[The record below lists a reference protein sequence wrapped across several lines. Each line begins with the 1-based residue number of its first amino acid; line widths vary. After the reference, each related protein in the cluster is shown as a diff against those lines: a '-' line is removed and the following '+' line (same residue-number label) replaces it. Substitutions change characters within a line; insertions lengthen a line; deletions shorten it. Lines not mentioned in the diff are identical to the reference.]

1 MKCFYK
7 LGRFLTP
14 HSCFWWFFFLCT
26 GLSWSFA
33 DGNGNSSTYQYIYNL
48 TICELNGT
56 AWSSAYFPWVVET
69 FVLYPVATHIL
80 SLGFLTTSHALDALG
95 LGAVSIMGLYNQRYV
110 LSSIYGICAL
120 AAFVCFAVCAVK
132 NCMACRYACTRFTNF
147 IVDDRGRIHRWKS
160 PVVVEKLGKAEIG
173 SNLVTIKHVV
183 LEGVKAQPLT
193 RTSAEQWEA

>member
-1 MKCFYK
+1 MRCFPK
-7 LGRFLTP
+7 SGRFLTP
-14 HSCFWWFFFLCT
+14 HSYFWWFFLLCT

-56 AWSSAYFPWVVET
+56 AWLSDKFHWAVET
-69 FVLYPVATHIL
+69 FVLYPVITHIL
-80 SLGFLTTSHALDALG
+80 SLGFLTTSHLFDMLG
-95 LGAVSIMGLYNQRYV
+95 LGAVSIMGFVGQRYV
-110 LSSIYGICAL
+110 LSSVYGVCAFAAL
-120 AAFVCFAVCAVK
+120 ACFVIRIVK
-132 NCMACRYACTRFTNF
+132 NCMACRYARTRFTNF

-160 PVVVEKLGKAEIG
+160 PIVVEKLGKAEVG
-173 SNLVTIKHVV
+173 SDLVTIKHVI

>member
-1 MKCFYK
+1 MRCSYK

-14 HSCFWWFFFLCT
+14 HSCFWWLFFLCT

-33 DGNGNSSTYQYIYNL
+33 DGNGDSSTYQYIYNL

-56 AWSSAYFPWVVET
+56 AWLSDNFHWAVET
-69 FVLYPVATHIL
+69 FVFYPVVTHIL
-80 SLGFLTTSHALDALG
+80 SLGFLTTSHFLDAFG
-95 LGAVSIMGLYNQRYV
+95 LGAVSVTGFYSRRYV
-110 LSSIYGICAL
+110 LSSIYGVCAI
-120 AAFVCFAVCAVK
+120 AAFVCFAIRAAK
-132 NCMACRYACTRFTNF
+132 NCMACRYARTRFTNF

-173 SNLVTIKHVV
+173 SDFVTIKHVI

>member
-1 MKCFYK
+1 MRCFHK
-7 LGRFLTP
+7 LGRSLIP
-14 HSCFWWFFFLCT
+14 HSCSWWFFLLCT

-33 DGNGNSSTYQYIYNL
+33 DGNGNSSTYQYIYDL

-56 AWSSAYFPWVVET
+56 AWLSNHFSWAVET

-80 SLGFLTTSHALDALG
+80 SLGFLTTSHFLDALG
-95 LGAVSIMGLYNQRYV
+95 LGAVSVMGFYGRRHV
-110 LSSIYGICAL
+110 LSSIYGACAL
-120 AAFVCFAVCAVK
+120 AAFVCFTIRVAK
-132 NCMACRYACTRFTNF
+132 NCMACRYARTRFTNF
-147 IVDDRGRIHRWKS
+147 IVDDRGMIHRWKS

-173 SNLVTIKHVV
+173 HDLVTIKHVV

>member
-1 MKCFYK
+1 MRCSHK

-14 HSCFWWFFFLCT
+14 HSCFWWFFLLCT

-56 AWSSAYFPWVVET
+56 AGLSDHFPWAVEA

-80 SLGFLTTSHALDALG
+80 SLGFLTTSHFFDALG
-95 LGAVSIMGLYNQRYV
+95 LSAVSATGFSGKRYV
-110 LSSIYGICAL
+110 LGSIYGVCAL
-120 AAFVCFAVCAVK
+120 AALVCFTIRAVK

-160 PVVVEKLGKAEIG
+160 PVVVEKQGKAETDSG
-173 SNLVTIKHVV
+173 LVTIKHVV

-193 RTSAEQWEA
+193 RTPAEQWEA

>member
-1 MKCFYK
+1 MKCSPK
-7 LGRFLTP
+7 LVRFLIP
-14 HSCFWWFFFLCT
+14 HSYFWWLFLLCT
-26 GLSWSFA
+26 GSSWSFA

-56 AWSSAYFPWVVET
+56 AWLSTHFDWAVET
-69 FVLYPVATHIL
+69 FVLYPAVTHIL
-80 SLGFLTTSHALDALG
+80 SLGFLTTSHFFDALG
-95 LGAVSIMGLYNQRYV
+95 LGAVSIIGFYGSRYV
-110 LSSIYGICAL
+110 LSSIYSVCAL
-120 AAFVCFAVCAVK
+120 AAFGCFVIRAAK
-132 NCMACRYACTRFTNF
+132 NCMACRYARTRFTNF

-173 SNLVTIKHVV
+173 GDLVTIKHVV

>member
-1 MKCFYK
+1 MRCFHK
-7 LGRFLTP
+7 LGRSLIL
-14 HSCFWWFFFLCT
+14 HSCSWWLFLLCT

-56 AWSSAYFPWVVET
+56 KWLSSNFDWAVET
-69 FVLYPVATHIL
+69 FVFYPVATHII
-80 SLGFLTTSHALDALG
+80 SLGFLTTSHFLDALG
-95 LGAVSIMGLYNQRYV
+95 LGAVSVTGFADKRYV
-110 LSSIYGICAL
+110 LSSVYGACSL
-120 AAFVCFAVCAVK
+120 AALTCFLIRAAK
-132 NCMACRYACTRFTNF
+132 NCMACRYARTRFTNF

-160 PVVVEKLGKAEIG
+160 PIVVEKMGKAEIG
-173 SNLVTIKHVV
+173 GDLVTIKHVV